1 MSNHNDIHRKNK
13 TSFQKQYLSRR
24 NPFIDYL
31 IRATEGTLKIFLSAI
46 FAMAVSLGFLYL
58 FRLFWFGYL
67 SVPVGQKFLDLFSNE
82 SQIINEILN
91 RNLAVFSFEISLNA
105 FLICLIAGAVCR
117 LVHITRRF
125 YDPMHVIGKALIWG
139 ALMTALVT
147 GRLHSLYG
155 FEQWRFSVFSAIIP
169 TVCLFSG
176 CLRYTSVL
184 LPELG
189 DIFRMIISVKNLLFS
204 EKRHH

>member
-1 MSNHNDIHRKNK
+1 MSNHNDIHKKNK

-31 IRATEGTLKIFLSAI
+31 IRATEGTLKIFLLAI

-67 SVPVGQKFLDLFSNE
+67 SVPVGQKFLALFSNE

-91 RNLAVFSFEISLNA
+91 RNIAVFSFEISFNA
-105 FLICLIAGAVCR
+105 FIICLIVGAVCR

-139 ALMTALVT
+139 TLMTVLVA

-155 FEQWRFSVFSAIIP
+155 FEQWRFSVFSAFIP
-169 TVCLFSG
+169 TYCLYAG
-176 CLRYTSVL
+176 CLAYTSVL

-189 DIFRMIISVKNLLFS
+189 DIFRMIISVKNFFFS
-204 EKRHH
+204 GKQRN

>member
-1 MSNHNDIHRKNK
+1 MSNHNDTHQKNK
-13 TSFQKQYLSRR
+13 TPFQKPYLSKR

-67 SVPVGQKFLDLFSNE
+67 SVPVGQKFLALFSNE

-91 RNLAVFSFEISLNA
+91 QNIAVFSLEISLNA
-105 FLICLIAGAVCR
+105 LVICLIVGAVCR
-117 LVHITRRF
+117 LLHITRIF

-139 ALMTALVT
+139 TLMTALVA
-147 GRLHSLYG
+147 GRLHFLYG
-155 FEQWRFSVFSAIIP
+155 FDQWRFSVFSAVIP
-169 TVCLFSG
+169 TYCLFSG

-184 LPELG
+184 LPEVG
-189 DIFRMIISVKNLLFS
+189 DIFRLIISVTNFFFS
-204 EKRHH
+204 GKKRH